1 MKLILVCATIFVLA
15 TSTRIV
21 GQLVDKN
28 KAPNTANEGISR
40 PLTGAPY
47 PSQIGD
53 GRTGADANASQWVI
67 AQDPFRAIRRGRQ
80 LFQRKFTRLEGQGT
94 AMGDGFGNID
104 VDLAIGAGLSD
115 SCAGCHG
122 RPRGS
127 AGFGGDVVTRPD
139 SRDAPHLFGLGLK
152 EMLADEI
159 TADLRALR
167 AAAVALA
174 SRRGSPVTRRLMSK
188 GISYG
193 VIRALP
199 DGSVDTS
206 DVEGVDADL
215 RVRPFFYH
223 GGMFSI
229 REFIVGALKNEL
241 GLAMAH
247 DPDLAATQSGGPA
260 KTATGMILNGLTD
273 TFDPL
278 PADEGD
284 IGTVEQRTALV
295 DYLEFYLFSYLKAG
309 TGEQTFDV
317 RQGRRLFEETGC
329 ATCHIP
335 NLHIQRDRRVADVET
350 VFDPV
355 NGNFNRLF
363 STARLQLA
371 NPASVGQEGVEKI
384 PANQPF
390 LVRNIYTDFKRH
402 DLGSGFH
409 ERNYDGTLRTEFLT
423 IPLWGVGSTPP
434 YGHDGRSINLTEVIL
449 RHGGEAQAA
458 RDAFEDLSRSDR
470 DAIIAFLNSL
480 IIFPPDDTASN
491 LDPGDRTAP
500 GFPQV
505 RHGSIRLTGL
515 FNKPTIVE

>member
-1 MKLILVCATIFVLA
+1 
-15 TSTRIV
+15 
-21 GQLVDKN
+21 
-28 KAPNTANEGISR
+28 
-40 PLTGAPY
+40 
-47 PSQIGD
+47 
-53 GRTGADANASQWVI
+53 
-67 AQDPFRAIRRGRQ
+67 
-80 LFQRKFTRLEGQGT
+80 
-94 AMGDGFGNID
+94 
-104 VDLAIGAGLSD
+104 
-115 SCAGCHG
+115 
-122 RPRGS
+122 
-127 AGFGGDVVTRPD
+127 
-139 SRDAPHLFGLGLK
+139 
-152 EMLADEI
+152 
-159 TADLRALR
+159 
-167 AAAVALA
+167 
-174 SRRGSPVTRRLMSK
+174 MSK

-247 DPDLAATQSGGPA
+247 DPDLATAQSGGAA

-295 DYLEFYLFSYLKAG
+295 DFLEFYLFSYLKAG

-335 NLHIQRDRRVADVET
+335 NLRIQRDRRVADVET

-363 STARLQLA
+363 STAQLQLA
-371 NPASVGQEGVEKI
+371 NPASVGREGVEKI

-434 YGHDGRSINLTEVIL
+434 YGHDGRSINLTEVIV

-458 RDAFEDLSRSDR
+458 RGAFEDLSRSDR

-491 LDPGDRTAP
+491 LDPGDRTSP